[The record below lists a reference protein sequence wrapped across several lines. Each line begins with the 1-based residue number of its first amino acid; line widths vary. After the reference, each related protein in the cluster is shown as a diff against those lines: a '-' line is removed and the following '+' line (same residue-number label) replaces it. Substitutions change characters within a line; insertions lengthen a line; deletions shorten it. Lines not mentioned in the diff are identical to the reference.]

1 MCPFAAPC
9 KSVTH
14 PQLWVLW
21 SLKHG
26 TANGFKLDPSFL
38 STLRK
43 FYIHFIARLRWW
55 RSANGTQPHFVK
67 WWTVNHTNN
76 VPWKSWGRPYRKRL
90 GPKHVYI
97 CSVFLRLRDLMANI
111 CWMKHDIDN
120 WARALQSTKGLL
132 CCLKISWTLVY
143 KQLKTGLEF
152 LPILTILF
160 CSSPSHTL

>member
-1 MCPFAAPC
+1 LCPFVAPC

-90 GPKHVYI
+90 GAKT
-97 CSVFLRLRDLMANI
+97 RLHLFGFSTTSRLNGEYLLNETWHRQLGKGVAKYKGSPMLSQNF
-111 CWMKHDIDN
+111 MN
-120 WARALQSTKGLL
+120 FGLQTA
-132 CCLKISWTLVY
+132 
-143 KQLKTGLEF
+143 
-152 LPILTILF
+152 
-160 CSSPSHTL
+160 

>member
-1 MCPFAAPC
+1 MANLTAYIFG
-9 KSVTH
+9 T
-14 PQLWVLW
+14 
-21 SLKHG
+21 KHAVNNRSSALTTTMG
-26 TANGFKLDPSFL
+26 LLHLPKMSW
-38 STLRK
+38 TLVYK
-43 FYIHFIARLRWW
+43 RLQ
-55 RSANGTQPHFVK
+55 TQPAFYPPSVYSAFHGSPLLK
-67 WWTVNHTNN
+67 
-76 VPWKSWGRPYRKRL
+76 KM
-90 GPKHVYI
+90 GPKNFYI

-120 WARALQSTKGLL
+120 WARALQSTKSLL